1 MSTEHEQEF
10 REEAERLRHLSR
22 EDQDSFVAMLRR
34 DAANGK
40 VPKSDRDFARER
52 ADALERLL
60 AEPALDPAT
69 PVPPAN
75 PLHQGSTRMRL
86 FKALKKYW
94 EGLTVKTIKVKTG
107 MLPISG
113 NLYDVL
119 REEVEAKRI
128 RKSIAS
134 DENDK
139 NHTVYL
145 LTAKGLKDLEAGEID
160 KNAYAGKRI
169 GQARIKKESKKGP
182 KA

>member
-22 EDQDSFVAMLRR
+22 EDQESFVAMLRR
-34 DAANGK
+34 DAANGR

-86 FKALKKYW
+86 FKALKKFSD
-94 EGLTVKTIKVKTG
+94 GLTPSTIKTKTG
-107 MLPISG
+107 MLPRSG
-113 NLYDVL
+113 NLYDL
-119 REEVEAKRI
+119 LLEEVEARRI
-128 RKSIAS
+128 SKSVAS
-134 DENDK
+134 DENEK
-139 NHTVYL
+139 NHTIYL
-145 LTAKGLKDLEAGEID
+145 LTAKGLKDLAEGKID

-169 GQARIKKESKKGP
+169 GQARIKKESKKHP
-182 KA
+182 E